1 MVGCKIS
8 TENNLKRKTGLQRKN
23 EKKEKKKGKKAEE
36 EGKGKLKNILVCMDR

>member
-23 EKKEKKKGKKAEE
+23 EKKEKKKAK
-36 EGKGKLKNILVCMDR
+36 KLKKKGRES

>member
-23 EKKEKKKGKKAEE
+23 EKKEKKKEK
-36 EGKGKLKNILVCMDR
+36 KLKKKGRES